1 MCFSDSGDRF
11 DTPLH
16 YTQTTF
22 NIFAHVVTPPCMHA
36 NPQHTN
42 PKAAAPFKHCHVG
55 YQKFC
60 HSPFFSKGR
69 MNKAYLIIFEKC
81 TIQMCIMICQSDL
94 I

>member
-36 NPQHTN
+36 NPQHSN

-55 YQKFC
+55 YQKFH
-60 HSPFFSKGR
+60 HSPT
-69 MNKAYLIIFEKC
+69 NKDASFEFTKINLMYSLLILTKLIIP
-81 TIQMCIMICQSDL
+81 S
-94 I
+94 

>member
-22 NIFAHVVTPPCMHA
+22 NIFAHVVTPPSMHA
-36 NPQHTN
+36 NPQHSN

-55 YQKFC
+55 YQK
-60 HSPFFSKGR
+60 
-69 MNKAYLIIFEKC
+69 
-81 TIQMCIMICQSDL
+81 ICQSPTNKDASFEFTK
-94 I
+94 INFMYCQYI

>member
-22 NIFAHVVTPPCMHA
+22 NIFAHVVTPPSMHA
-36 NPQHTN
+36 NPQHSN

-55 YQKFC
+55 YQKFRQ
-60 HSPFFSKGR
+60 SPTNKGASFKFTKINV
-69 MNKAYLIIFEKC
+69 MCSLLILAKLSLC
-81 TIQMCIMICQSDL
+81 
-94 I
+94 